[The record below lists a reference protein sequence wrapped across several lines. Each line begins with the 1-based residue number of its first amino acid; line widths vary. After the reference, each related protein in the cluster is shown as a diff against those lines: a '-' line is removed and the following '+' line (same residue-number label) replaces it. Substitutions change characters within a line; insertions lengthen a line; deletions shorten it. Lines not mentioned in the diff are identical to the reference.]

1 MRIIAVLL
9 LIVSLCACAPLPSA
23 QIRCEPSTDFSC
35 TASCVQAEAQYTFD
49 LTVSPDGSFS
59 LYMQEPA
66 FMHGV
71 GFLYADGNYT
81 VDANGLQD
89 TFTQNTFTEKSP
101 VRLLFSAL
109 REFLFTGTEALT
121 AQPDGTFTAQ
131 RTIDGL
137 PVSAVLTSDGI
148 LKSLYCSAT
157 DTVFSF
163 SYKDEEP

>member
-9 LIVSLCACAPLPSA
+9 LIVSLCACAPLSPA
-23 QIRCEPSTDFSC
+23 QIRCEPATDFSC
-35 TASCVQAEAQYTFD
+35 TAYCEQEEMQFTFD

-59 LYMQEPA
+59 LYVQEPA
-66 FMHGV
+66 LMQGV
-71 GFLYADGNYT
+71 GFLLQDGNYT

-89 TFTQNTFTEKSP
+89 TFTQNAFTEKSP

-121 AQPDGTFTAQ
+121 EQPDGTFTAQ

-148 LKSLYCSAT
+148 LQSLHCTAT
-157 DTVFSF
+157 DTDFSF
-163 SYKDEEP
+163 SYKDEAP